1 LKFTVGQGEALL
13 NNSTFVFKDN
23 IESNPEVYQ
32 PGYQQPL
39 PPTELQEDSQTQNDD
54 SRSENHDLAEDPIAA
69 QELTDEIIENLQ
81 QIPKSKQTDTI
92 GCIEYL
98 VNLSADASAKPD
110 AGQKSWT
117 AIEDPGTLKNDFK
130 NCDFGA
136 LDGIKVGQL
145 SMALKWLQTQNPKS
159 H

>member
-1 LKFTVGQGEALL
+1 M
-13 NNSTFVFKDN
+13 FKDN
-23 IESNPEVYQ
+23 IESNPEIYQ
-32 PGYQQPL
+32 RGYLQPL
-39 PPTELQEDSQTQNDD
+39 PLTELQEDSQSQNDD
-54 SRSENHDLAEDPIAA
+54 SGSENQDLAEDPIAA
-69 QELTDEIIENLQ
+69 QELTHEIIENLQ

-98 VNLSADASAKPD
+98 LNLSADASTKPD
-110 AGQKSWT
+110 GSQKSWT

-136 LDGIKVGQL
+136 LDGIKIGQL